1 MDETVPDP
9 TTALPA
15 LPLDSPDWVPF
26 DIPLRWLIEHTGH
39 PDLAAHD
46 LIKLLATPPPYG
58 VCSMVRLWPYEERK
72 LLPSSY
78 WIKHCMG
85 WDNRRKRIWVS
96 PSRLLGGIGPDGPL
110 HEDIH
115 FAWKPDLVR
124 VWPEMFLPTSVKEV
138 GATTPSVTATSMPNQ
153 PSPER
158 RPLPKWIAKELAGRW
173 QAIRAA
179 VAIWQDF
186 PDGKT
191 SNTLSA
197 QRCRDQ
203 LSNAG
208 HWKAEN
214 EEFGL
219 TDPSSDVVGEVMN
232 LFGRTN
238 D

>member
-9 TTALPA
+9 STVLPA
-15 LPLDSPDWVPF
+15 LPLDSPDWVPL

-46 LIKLLATPPPYG
+46 LIKLLATSPPYG
-58 VCSMVRLWPYEERK
+58 GRSMVRLWPYEECK

-78 WIKHCMG
+78 WIQHCVG

-96 PSRLLGGIGPDGPL
+96 PSRLLGGIGPDGPI
-110 HEDIH
+110 HEDVH
-115 FAWKPDLVR
+115 YAWKPDLMR
-124 VWPEMFLPTSVKEV
+124 VWPEMFPSVPMKEV
-138 GATTPSVTATSMPNQ
+138 GATTTSVAVAPIPN
-153 PSPER
+153 SPPPKR
-158 RPLPKWIAKELAGRW
+158 RPLPERITKELAGRW

-179 VAIWQDF
+179 VALWQAF
-186 PDGKT
+186 SDGKT
-191 SNTLSA
+191 PSTLSA

-208 HWKAEN
+208 YWKAEN

-232 LFGRTN
+232 LFGRIN

>member
-15 LPLDSPDWVPF
+15 LPLDSPNWVSL
-26 DIPLRWLIEHTGH
+26 DIPHRWLIEHTGH

-46 LIKLLATPPPYG
+46 LTKILAIPPPDG
-58 VCSMVRLWPYEERK
+58 VRSMVRLWPYEERK
-72 LLPSSY
+72 LLPSSHWTTHY
-78 WIKHCMG
+78 AS
-85 WDNRRKRIWVS
+85 WDIYRKRIRVW
-96 PSRLLGGIGPDGPL
+96 PSRPFDIGPGGPI
-110 HEDIH
+110 HEDVH
-115 FAWKPDLVR
+115 YAWKPDLMR
-124 VWPEMFLPTSVKEV
+124 VWPEMFPSVPMKEV
-138 GATTPSVTATSMPNQ
+138 GATTTSVAVAPIPN
-153 PSPER
+153 SPPPKR
-158 RPLPKWIAKELAGRW
+158 RPLPERITKELAGRW

-179 VAIWQDF
+179 VALWQAF
-186 PDGKT
+186 SDGKT
-191 SNTLSA
+191 PSTLSA

-208 HWKAEN
+208 YWKAEN

-232 LFGRTN
+232 LFGRIN